1 MPPMDAEQMRPLSA
15 DDDRRLAILAEGLY
29 LSNLLLLPGIAFL
42 WLLLLNLKLGGKAP
56 PLALCHLRQ
65 TLAASIWAGVLLLP
79 VTVLTIATGGYDNI
93 TGWTVAII
101 YFTVCHA
108 SLVLLGV
115 MGLARAMAG
124 QTWRYPLIGPVC
136 GPRL

>member
-1 MPPMDAEQMRPLSA
+1 MRNEPNNKLAVTAEA
-15 DDDRRLAILAEGLY
+15 LY
-29 LSNLLLLPGIAFL
+29 LLNLLLLPGIAFV
-42 WLLLLNLKLGGKAP
+42 WLVVLYRKQRNVAA

-79 VTVLTIATGGYDNI
+79 VTVLTIAVGGYESI
-93 TGWTVAII
+93 GAWTVALL

-115 MGLARAMAG
+115 VGLAKAMAG
-124 QTWRYPLIGPVC
+124 QSWRYPVIGPVC
-136 GPRL
+136 GSSQ

>member
-1 MPPMDAEQMRPLSA
+1 MNPNQDK
-15 DDDRRLAILAEGLY
+15 RLAVMAEALY
-29 LSNLLLLPGIAFL
+29 LLNLLLLPGIAFV
-42 WLLLLNLKLGGKAP
+42 WLIVLYRKQHDVAA

-79 VTVLTIATGGYDNI
+79 FTILTIAVGGYESI
-93 TGWTVAII
+93 GAWTVALL

-115 MGLARAMAG
+115 VGLARAMAG
-124 QTWRYPLIGPVC
+124 QPWRYPLIGPVC
-136 GPRL
+136 GSTQ